1 MNPPPP
7 HLFAPRRAWQWLTP
21 VLVVVLLGAV
31 VLGVAVG
38 AVPVPLAQVA
48 GALLGQPV
56 PEPFGLIIWE
66 LRLPRVA
73 LIALAGAALAA
84 SGAAYQ
90 GLFRNPLADPY
101 LVGVASG
108 AGLGATVMLA
118 LGLGATLGLLAVPLG
133 AFVGGVGV
141 VLLVLALARQGVRP
155 SVSTILLAGVAIGA
169 LTNALTTLWMLRSP
183 DGLRRAFGW
192 LLGGYAGGGWWPVW
206 AVLPYV
212 VVGLAV
218 VLWQARALNLLQL
231 EEEQAAQLGLNVA
244 WATYSLIAAAT
255 LMTAAAVSFAGLI
268 GFVGL
273 VVPHALRTLG
283 GPDYRWLV
291 PLSALGGAGFLV
303 LADVVARTVLA
314 PQELPLGLI
323 TALIGA
329 PVFVLLLLRL
339 NRRTAWWS

>member
-1 MNPPPP
+1 M
-7 HLFAPRRAWQWLTP
+7 
-21 VLVVVLLGAV
+21 LLGAV
-31 VLGVAVG
+31 VLGVVVG
-38 AVPVPLAQVA
+38 AVPVPLAHVV

-108 AGLGATVMLA
+108 AGLGATLMLA

-169 LTNALTTLWMLRSP
+169 LANALTTLWMLRSP
-183 DGLRRAFGW
+183 DGLRRAFSW

-206 AVLPYV
+206 AILPYV

-244 WATYSLIAAAT
+244 RTTYSLIIAAT

-273 VVPHALRTLG
+273 IVPHALRTLG

-303 LADVVARTVLA
+303 LADVAARTVLA

>member
-1 MNPPPP
+1 MTLPPPPP
-7 HLFAPRRAWQWLTP
+7 HLFAPRRAWRWLTLALT
-21 VLVVVLLGAV
+21 VGLFGAV
-31 VLGVAVG
+31 TLGVAVG
-38 AVPVPLAQVA
+38 AVAVPPNHVLA
-48 GALLGQPV
+48 ALFGQPV
-56 PEPFGLIIWE
+56 PEPFSLIIWE

-73 LIALAGAALAA
+73 LVALAGAALAA

-108 AGLGATVMLA
+108 AGLGATFILA

-133 AFVGGVGV
+133 AFTGGVLTV
-141 VLLVLALARQGVRP
+141 ALVLGLAQRSARP
-155 SVSTILLAGVAIGA
+155 SVATILLAGVAIGA
-169 LTNALTTLWMLRSP
+169 LANALTTLWMLRSP

-192 LLGGYAGGGWWPVW
+192 LLGGYVGGGWWPVW

-212 VVGLAV
+212 AVGLAA
-218 VLWQARALNLLQL
+218 LMWYARALNLLQL
-231 EEEQAAQLGLNVA
+231 DEEQAAQLGLNVKR
-244 WATYSLIAAAT
+244 ATYSLITAAT

-273 VVPHALRTLG
+273 IVPHALRVLG

-303 LADVVARTVLA
+303 LADVAARTVLA

-329 PVFVLLLLRL
+329 PVFVALLLRL
-339 NRRTAWWS
+339 NRRLL